1 MGRLFPFALFA
12 LSLFLVASPADA
24 TRTFVVVGTGGV
36 TGVYFPAGGA
46 LCRVVNEAR
55 RSHGIRCSV
64 EATAGSVHN
73 VDAVIAG
80 DLDIGVAQADVQF
93 QAVRGAGAFDGRPRS
108 DLRVLFSLHDEAFT
122 VVARADSGIRSFSD
136 LAGRRVNIGNV
147 GSGQRSAM
155 DMLMLGMGWDI
166 NTFEAALE
174 LGSRDQA
181 QALCDGRV
189 EAIVFVA
196 GHPNASIREALRGC
210 DGVLVPVHE
219 KLVAALTD
227 GSAYLTPVRIDAS
240 LYGLP
245 SKQINSFGTVAT
257 VVASKALDEDVVHAF
272 TRSVFEGLARVIDQH
287 PALNGL
293 TRAGMV
299 SEGFHAPMHKGAA
312 RYFREVGLIQE

>member
-1 MGRLFPFALFA
+1 MGRVLPILLFA
-12 LSLFLVASPADA
+12 LSLALVASPADA

-36 TGVYFPAGGA
+36 TGVYFPTGGA

-73 VDAVIAG
+73 VEAVLAG
-80 DLDIGVAQADVQF
+80 DLDIGIAQADVQF
-93 QAVRGAGAFDGRPRS
+93 QAVRGEGAFEGKARP

-155 DMLMLGMGWDI
+155 DMLMLGMGWDA
-166 NTFEAALE
+166 NTFQAALE
-174 LGSRDQA
+174 LSSRDQA

-210 DGVLVPVHE
+210 DGVLVPLHE
-219 KLVAALTD
+219 KLIDALTE
-227 GSAYLTPVRIDAS
+227 GTAYLTPVQIDAS

-245 SKQINSFGTVAT
+245 PKQIDSFGTVAT
-257 VVASKALDEDVVHAF
+257 VVASRALADDVVHAF
-272 TRSVFEGLARVIDQH
+272 TRSVFEGLDRVIAQH
-287 PALNGL
+287 PALSAL
-293 TRAGMV
+293 SRSDMV
-299 SEGFHAPMHKGAA
+299 SEGFHAPMHEGAA
-312 RYFREVGLIQE
+312 RYFREVGLIKP